1 MMRMALFTEAPASS
15 EAQAFVERLAC
26 MPGGPAVVLRPDDL
40 GRKELSFDLIFAV
53 RTGLVDLLRLEGVAV
68 GCSGAPN
75 RLLVHVAPERYQLVR
90 SLLLPR
96 SFVGVRIDEL
106 IEHGFDL
113 QHWGCCAEK
122 VADYRDCVHSKLSK
136 RESQILAL
144 WIGGMT
150 NKEVAWELG
159 ISPGTLAVHR
169 RNLYRKTGLSSLSQL
184 VVWGLLHGVGV

>member
-1 MMRMALFTEAPASS
+1 M
-15 EAQAFVERLAC
+15 
-26 MPGGPAVVLRPDDL
+26 
-40 GRKELSFDLIFAV
+40 
-53 RTGLVDLLRLEGVAV
+53 
-68 GCSGAPN
+68 
-75 RLLVHVAPERYQLVR
+75 
-90 SLLLPR
+90 
-96 SFVGVRIDEL
+96 
-106 IEHGFDL
+106 
-113 QHWGCCAEK
+113 
-122 VADYRDCVHSKLSK
+122 HSKTVVK